1 MAFHRGKQLR
11 LARAGHQRDRQ
22 VEREQLEH
30 EAVRRAIGIDLGEQP
45 FGIALVV
52 LTRARRGL
60 ALQQLAVL
68 RGQAP
73 DQPVAGATAS
83 SSSAVKHGSSSS
95 PCPKAGLVREKPLRP
110 IVSRFANR
118 AIASLALAGQDEGR
132 TAESQSVMG
141 R

>member
-73 DQPVAGATAS
+73 DQPV
-83 SSSAVKHGSSSS
+83 K
-95 PCPKAGLVREKPLRP
+95 L
-110 IVSRFANR
+110 
-118 AIASLALAGQDEGR
+118 
-132 TAESQSVMG
+132 
-141 R
+141 